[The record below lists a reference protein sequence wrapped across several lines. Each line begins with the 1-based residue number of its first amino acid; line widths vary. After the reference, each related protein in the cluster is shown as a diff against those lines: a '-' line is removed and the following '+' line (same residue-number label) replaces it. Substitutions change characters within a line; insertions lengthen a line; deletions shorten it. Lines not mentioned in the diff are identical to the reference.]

1 MSIKKVRVSRA
12 IGANVGVTRA
22 YKKAVER
29 ISAEFR
35 AFIADEILKFL
46 ENKNALTADSLK
58 PMTAEER
65 RKNRELKRKLLSEI
79 AKRNPDLL
87 KSDLDKFISENI
99 FLWSDLLEKASINT
113 VSKYI
118 EQMAFMTSEA
128 QRRAFIN
135 ARVSKGL
142 VNKAFT
148 VPTVKKRYISQKA
161 LDTLPD
167 LIQKNVSLIK
177 DINIDDINRISE
189 TIYNG
194 LVEGK
199 NYNELR
205 QVLAST
211 QGFTDRRVQTVTND
225 QMSKITQLI
234 QAENAKAVGVKKAV
248 WIHVAGKYTSR
259 VSHIHM
265 NGKEFDL
272 DKGCWDDYEKKFIMP
287 AELINCKCQMQMIFD
302 EDLLNG

>member
-12 IGANVGVTRA
+12 IGANVGITRA

-35 AFIADEILKFL
+35 SFIADEILKFL
-46 ENKNALTADSLK
+46 ENKHALTADSLR

-99 FLWSDLLEKASINT
+99 FLWSSLLEKASINT

-118 EQMAFMTSEA
+118 EQIAFMTSET
-128 QRRAFIN
+128 QRRAFIS
-135 ARVSKGL
+135 ARVSKGI

-148 VPTVKKRYISQKA
+148 IPTVKKRYISQRA

-199 NYNELR
+199 SYNELR

-211 QGFTDRRVQTVTND
+211 QGFTDRRVKTVADD

-272 DKGCWDDYEKKFIMP
+272 SVGCWDDYEKKFIMP